1 MNAIA
6 RAYVPAISARMR
18 AMAHRFAHKYE
29 LEVAD
34 LLQQSYVIVNENA
47 GNYDAGRG
55 GSRQTYLI
63 NCLENYCKQ
72 ERSRMR
78 FGVEL
83 DAAGLED
90 DKGMAE
96 AAEFEIAQMA
106 AEDAL
111 SVVDM
116 SWRNASNAAAVEKLQ
131 SFTPQNRR
139 IATLLIE
146 GKSTREAAQELGLT
160 ARRVRQV
167 IEEIVDLFSAGA
179 VPVQPTLF

>member
-1 MNAIA
+1 MNAA
-6 RAYVPAISARMR
+6 SRYPAISARMR
-18 AMAHRFAHKYE
+18 AMAHRFAKVYE

-34 LLQQSYVIVNENA
+34 LLQQLYIIIVENEA
-47 GNYDAGRG
+47 NYDAGRG
-55 GSRQTYLI
+55 ASRETYLI
-63 NCLENYCKQ
+63 NCMENYCKQ
-72 ERSRMR
+72 ERARMR

-90 DKGMAE
+90 DNGMAE
-96 AAEFEIAQMA
+96 AAEFEIAQMVE
-106 AEDAL
+106 EDAL

-116 SWRNASNAAAVEKLQ
+116 SWRNASNPAAIEKLE
-131 SFTPQNRR
+131 SFTQQNRR

-167 IEEIVDLFSAGA
+167 VEEIVDIFRAGA

>member
-1 MNAIA
+1 
-6 RAYVPAISARMR
+6 
-18 AMAHRFAHKYE
+18 MAHRFAKVYE
-29 LEVAD
+29 LEAAD
-34 LLQQSYVIVNENA
+34 LLQQLYIIIVENEA
-47 GNYDAGRG
+47 SYDAGRG
-55 GSRQTYLI
+55 ASRETYFI
-63 NCLENYCKQ
+63 NCLENYCRQ
-72 ERSRMR
+72 ERARQR

-90 DKGMAE
+90 DKGMAV
-96 AAEFEIAQMA
+96 AAEAEIAQMVE
-106 AEDAL
+106 EDSLA
-111 SVVDM
+111 VADM

>member
-1 MNAIA
+1 MNAS
-6 RAYVPAISARMR
+6 RYPAISARMR
-18 AMAHRFAHKYE
+18 AMANRFAKLYE
-29 LEVAD
+29 LEAAD
-34 LLQQSYVIVNENA
+34 LQQQLYIIIVENEA
-47 GNYDAGRG
+47 NYDAGRG
-55 GSRQTYLI
+55 ASRETYLI
-63 NCLENYCKQ
+63 NCMENYCKQ
-72 ERSRMR
+72 ERARMR

-90 DKGMAE
+90 DNGMAE
-96 AAEFEIAQMA
+96 AAEFEIAQMVE
-106 AEDAL
+106 EDAL

-116 SWRNASNAAAVEKLQ
+116 SWRNASNPAAIEKLE
-131 SFTPQNRR
+131 SFTQQNRR